1 MYTKFN
7 VLFHFF
13 NFFAIWFNSQE
24 GALALQKNYAQTR
37 LNSCT
42 DQMAEAYTR
51 PNASCRAKY
60 IRLMLIDD
68 ACITWFVMYYVM
80 HELDTFTAYNKT

>member
-1 MYTKFN
+1 
-7 VLFHFF
+7 
-13 NFFAIWFNSQE
+13 
-24 GALALQKNYAQTR
+24 
-37 LNSCT
+37 
-42 DQMAEAYTR
+42 MAEAYTR

-80 HELDTFTAYNKT
+80 HELDTFTAHNKT